1 VIARVNGVALNTA
14 GEILPPEELRQRA
27 CTELLRQAA
36 QRTGLLDAA
45 DAPTPDGVI
54 SEAAA
59 AAIDALLEHELRVP
73 EPGEEACR
81 RHHAAHETA
90 YRTGERARVR
100 RGLDAQAGRLVG
112 IVSERDYAR
121 KVVLM
126 GRKSTETMV
135 GTFMSAPVIHVEL
148 AQTVNECMKLMTEK
162 RIRHLPVVE
171 NGELVGVIS
180 IGDCVKAVID
190 EQKHEIED
198 LRRYI
203 AG

>member
-1 VIARVNGVALNTA
+1 MITVRQLLAGKPAGTYTVDAGDPVRTAIQLMADHYVGALPV
-14 GEILPPEELRQRA
+14 LQ
-27 CTELLRQAA
+27 
-36 QRTGLLDAA
+36 D
-45 DAPTPDGVI
+45 
-54 SEAAA
+54 
-59 AAIDALLEHELRVP
+59 
-73 EPGEEACR
+73 
-81 RHHAAHETA
+81 
-90 YRTGERARVR
+90 
-100 RGLDAQAGRLVG
+100 GRLAG

-126 GRKSTETMV
+126 GRNSLETSVAMI
-135 GTFMSAPVIHVEL
+135 MSAPVIHVGP
-148 AQTVNECMKLMTEK
+148 QNTVNDCMQLMTDK

-171 NGELVGVIS
+171 DGRLVGVIS